1 MLWALIDEIP
11 PEMRETHDI
20 FVARERRD
28 GRGTR
33 GLQPIA
39 FVIHESV
46 TTNKRA
52 ADNVSSE
59 AERCRF
65 VPLRAMTTPLQL
77 EWRRAAAV
85 SVGSSGV
92 VSASLRLA
100 TCPSPVSVR
109 CGMPRVASAI
119 RASGIFGRRS
129 AYNKPFAS

>member
-52 ADNVSSE
+52 ADDVSSE
-59 AERCRF
+59 AERCR
-65 VPLRAMTTPLQL
+65 VVAMTTPL
-77 EWRRAAAV
+77 
-85 SVGSSGV
+85 SSSGV
-92 VSASLRLA
+92 ALL
-100 TCPSPVSVR
+100 P
-109 CGMPRVASAI
+109 
-119 RASGIFGRRS
+119 
-129 AYNKPFAS
+129 